1 MELFAVLFLSFKHS
15 FFIVDTN
22 PLSDMC
28 FANTFSQ
35 AVAWLFILLAV
46 SFAEHILNFDK

>member
-1 MELFAVLFLSFKHS
+1 MGDLSILSVIYFFAHYLMELFAVLFLSFKHS

-28 FANTFSQ
+28 FANIFSQ
-35 AVAWLFILLAV
+35 AVA
-46 SFAEHILNFDK
+46 